1 MDRIQMEN
9 VIERL
14 QQDEI
19 ADALGLLALL
29 ERVGEVTEVEAQRLR
44 VRVEARAAELR
55 ARVES

>member
-1 MDRIQMEN
+1 MEN